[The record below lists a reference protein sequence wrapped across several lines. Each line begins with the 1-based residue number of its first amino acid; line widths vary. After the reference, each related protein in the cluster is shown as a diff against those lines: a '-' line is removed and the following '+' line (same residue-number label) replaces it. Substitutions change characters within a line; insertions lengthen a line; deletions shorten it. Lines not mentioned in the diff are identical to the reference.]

1 MYEKKMRQTPFESIT
16 QKASLE
22 LPSELLAFLP
32 EKWEKI
38 GSVVILRVPEKL
50 RPYQDIIGRVYAEVL
65 GCSSVLHDRGGV
77 SGVYREPSVEVIFG
91 SSDTET
97 IHRENGIRFRFD
109 PKQIMFSSGNL
120 AERQRMARI
129 ANKDETIVDLFAGIG
144 YFSLPMAVHSKPKRI
159 VACEINPVAYRYLCE
174 NVVLNH
180 VSGIVE
186 PLFGDNRLIAPKDCA
201 DRVILGYLHGSE
213 RFLHVGL
220 ACLRTKGGVIHYHQL
235 VPVELIPEQ
244 PLSHIQKAATRW
256 RRSVELV
263 QTQVIKSYAPGIE
276 HVVLDVRVWE

>member
-1 MYEKKMRQTPFESIT
+1 MYEKKMRQTPFERIKK
-16 QKASLE
+16 KASLDV
-22 LPSELLAFLP
+22 PSELLAFLP

-38 GSVVILRVPEKL
+38 GSVVILRVPERL
-50 RPYQDIIGRVYAEVL
+50 RPYQDIIGKVYAEVL
-65 GCSSVLHDRGGV
+65 GCSSVLHDRGGI
-77 SGVYREPSVEVIFG
+77 SGVYRQPSVEVIFG

-97 IHRENGIRFRFD
+97 IHLENGIRFRLD
-109 PKQIMFSSGNL
+109 PRRIMFSSGNL
-120 AERQRMARI
+120 AERQRMATI
-129 ANKDETIVDLFAGIG
+129 ASKDETIVDLFAGIG

-186 PLFGDNRLIAPKDCA
+186 PLCGDNRLIAPKDCA
-201 DRVILGYLHGSE
+201 DRVILGYLHGPE
-213 RFLHVGL
+213 GFLHVGL
-220 ACLRTKGGVIHYHQL
+220 ECLRNKVGVLHYHQV

-244 PLSHIQKAATRW
+244 PLSVIQKAAMRW

-263 QTQVIKSYAPGIE
+263 QAQVIKSYAPGID
-276 HVVLDVRVWE
+276 HVVLDVRVLE